1 MPSDV
6 TSPTWNSGKGK
17 QRSENKAFVLFIYL
31 KLPNKNKTAMRGRDL
46 NKCQIPAYLGLNSCQ
61 MPGVCPGGM
70 GTLGFDSYIRR
81 THSLRRTTDTLKYG
95 TDILK
100 ILFILLKYFL
110 MAMFDATLSAFT
122 FANSLNYSINVF
134 LSVVKI
140 LRFLGDRL
148 YIQQMNTV
156 YVLHETKSS
165 QPVINL
171 LHFLL
176 FC

>member
-1 MPSDV
+1 
-6 TSPTWNSGKGK
+6 
-17 QRSENKAFVLFIYL
+17 
-31 KLPNKNKTAMRGRDL
+31 
-46 NKCQIPAYLGLNSCQ
+46 

-70 GTLGFDSYIRR
+70 GTLGFDSYI
-81 THSLRRTTDTLKYG
+81 RRTTDTLKYG

>member
-1 MPSDV
+1 
-6 TSPTWNSGKGK
+6 
-17 QRSENKAFVLFIYL
+17 
-31 KLPNKNKTAMRGRDL
+31 
-46 NKCQIPAYLGLNSCQ
+46 
-61 MPGVCPGGM
+61 
-70 GTLGFDSYIRR
+70 
-81 THSLRRTTDTLKYG
+81 
-95 TDILK
+95 
-100 ILFILLKYFL
+100 

>member
-1 MPSDV
+1 MS
-6 TSPTWNSGKGK
+6 N
-17 QRSENKAFVLFIYL
+17 A
-31 KLPNKNKTAMRGRDL
+31 RGL
-46 NKCQIPAYLGLNSCQ
+46 
-61 MPGVCPGGM
+61 PGGV
-70 GTLGFDSYIRR
+70 GTLGFIIIFWIHKTD
-81 THSLRRTTDTLKYG
+81 TSLRRTTDTLKYG

-156 YVLHETKSS
+156 YVLHETKSN